1 VHGKPDI
8 LTAIRMPDGQLDKR
22 NGRSRALQVRVAD
35 VHWRF
40 KPSAGQRTSAA
51 DLARLHRPLGTFEPP
66 TIQPTTPIHSHP
78 PSQEDASSLMALISG
93 CIGR

>member
-1 VHGKPDI
+1 MQGKPDI
-8 LTAIRMPDGQLDKR
+8 LTAARNPDGQLDKR

-51 DLARLHRPLGTFEPP
+51 DLARLPRPLATYV
-66 TIQPTTPIHSHP
+66 
-78 PSQEDASSLMALISG
+78 
-93 CIGR
+93 

>member
-66 TIQPTTPIHSHP
+66 TIQPTTPIHHRKRMAP
-78 PSQEDASSLMALISG
+78 SLMALISG

>member
-66 TIQPTTPIHSHP
+66 TKL
-78 PSQEDASSLMALISG
+78 AAV
-93 CIGR
+93 